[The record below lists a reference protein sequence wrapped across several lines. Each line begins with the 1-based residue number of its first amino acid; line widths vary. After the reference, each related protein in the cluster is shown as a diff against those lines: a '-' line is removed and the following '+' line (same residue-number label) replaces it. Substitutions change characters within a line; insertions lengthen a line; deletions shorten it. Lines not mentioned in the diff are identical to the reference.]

1 MIEGAQPAEPPA
13 GATEQPARPQKE
25 LPAELEAELQRR
37 GIHHRD
43 WIGGSHHA
51 HALRDEFKPSQLNP
65 AFHGN
70 PDFDW
75 ETVFASLDGEDH
87 SNSNTMADDSTRCG
101 AYAMSARLL
110 ARLLDWLIDAN
121 LKDSRGEVVLRSI
134 GVRTVAMAW
143 VINPQRFDNA
153 SLAVIAKSLGFKG
166 ANSISP
172 LSAEF
177 SRRFGIQNHFQDHD
191 WRKK

>member
-13 GATEQPARPQKE
+13 DATEQPARPQKE

-37 GIHHRD
+37 GIHHAD
-43 WIGGSHHA
+43 WIGAAHHA
-51 HALRDEFKPSQLNP
+51 MALRDEFKPSQLNP

-101 AYAMSARLL
+101 AYAISAKLL
-110 ARLLDWLIDAN
+110 SRLLDWLLAVN
-121 LKDSRGEVVLRSI
+121 LQDHRALNSI

-143 VINPQRFDNA
+143 VIDPARFEGA
-153 SLAVIAKSLGFKG
+153 SLATVAKRLGFKG
-166 ANSISP
+166 GNSLSP
-172 LSAEF
+172 SAAEF
-177 SRRFGIQNHFQDHD
+177 SRRFGLTNKFQDHD
-191 WRKK
+191 WRRR